1 MAYFDYGYFKYS
13 NKGTKKF
20 NPKAERTK
28 LSIKRGI
35 INRIIANQFG
45 KEFYDGDRLNGYGGF
60 NYDGRWKIFL
70 KKIIRKYNL
79 NKNSKVLDI
88 GCKKGFFIK
97 DLTEMLPGIKVFG
110 IEDHAYPI
118 KNCLKE
124 IKSKINYIES
134 FTKINFKKN
143 NFDFVHAHN
152 SIYIY
157 NLKDVIKIIKL
168 INYISKKS
176 HITIPAFITDQQRL
190 KFLKWTLTGTT
201 ILHEKE
207 WKKLF
212 KYVGYNGDYYFS
224 GAKSFGL

>member
-20 NPKAERTK
+20 NPKAERSK

-60 NYDGRWKIFL
+60 NYDEKLKIFL
-70 KKIIRKYNL
+70 KKIIHKYNL

-97 DLTEMLPGIKVFG
+97 DLTEMPANKSFWNRRS
-110 IEDHAYPI
+110 YPI

-124 IKSKINYIES
+124 IVKNQLYRI
-134 FTKINFKKN
+134 FTKINFKK
-143 NFDFVHAHN
+143 
-152 SIYIY
+152 
-157 NLKDVIKIIKL
+157 
-168 INYISKKS
+168 
-176 HITIPAFITDQQRL
+176 
-190 KFLKWTLTGTT
+190 
-201 ILHEKE
+201 
-207 WKKLF
+207 
-212 KYVGYNGDYYFS
+212 
-224 GAKSFGL
+224 

>member
-1 MAYFDYGYFKYS
+1 
-13 NKGTKKF
+13 
-20 NPKAERTK
+20 
-28 LSIKRGI
+28 
-35 INRIIANQFG
+35 
-45 KEFYDGDRLNGYGGF
+45 
-60 NYDGRWKIFL
+60 
-70 KKIIRKYNL
+70 
-79 NKNSKVLDI
+79 
-88 GCKKGFFIK
+88 
-97 DLTEMLPGIKVFG
+97 MLPGIKVFG

-143 NFDFVHAHN
+143 NFDFVDAHN